1 MAQAGWQRL
10 ALCGS
15 QVWAH
20 VMGNRGQEDDLE
32 LAVAHANLPGNPV
45 FRTNGRVSRIEVS
58 RLQCFAGLRI
68 RSERL
73 TATEQL
79 CSSFG
84 LEAPALNPTAP
95 QTVRPFSAC
104 S

>member
-20 VMGNRGQEDDLE
+20 VMGNRGQEDDFE

-58 RLQCFAGLRI
+58 RLQC
-68 RSERL
+68 SESL

-95 QTVRPFSAC
+95 QAVRPFSAC